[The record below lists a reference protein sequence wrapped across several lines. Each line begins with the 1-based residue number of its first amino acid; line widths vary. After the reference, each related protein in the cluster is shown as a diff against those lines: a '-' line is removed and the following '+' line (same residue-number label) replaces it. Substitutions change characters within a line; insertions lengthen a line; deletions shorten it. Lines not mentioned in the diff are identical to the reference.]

1 MQAALFAL
9 SRCLPFEGENKEIYQ
24 SGLVL
29 NLPDA
34 YQMEEKFSKSFI
46 KIEFSCSIPWEE
58 KIIFEKTL
66 YFSRS
71 RALPLEGIFR
81 KFRKP
86 FIKSAFSC
94 STTWGRK
101 IFTAKA
107 RFLIILVAYLL
118 REEKYIFSKG
128 LIFNLSRDLPLE
140 GRKLQNRHNF
150 WPLPVGTSE
159 EIFKTE
165 VKKRV
170 SRWLLFGR
178 EIFWKHPAKWLFSLG
193 ISEEKKFHQ
202 SRNFRSLS
210 LPILW
215 GIKYFLKTPTK
226 TASPSR
232 NK

>member
-1 MQAALFAL
+1 MLYPLGGKNYFRKNLIFFAF
-9 SRCLPFEGENKEIYQ
+9 P
-24 SGLVL
+24 
-29 NLPDA
+29 
-34 YQMEEKFSKSFI
+34 
-46 KIEFSCSIPWEE
+46 CS
-58 KIIFEKTL
+58 T
-66 YFSRS
+66 
-71 RALPLEGIFR
+71 LEGIFR

-128 LIFNLSRDLPLE
+128 LIFSLSRDLPLE

-159 EIFKTE
+159 ETFKTE

-170 SRWLLFGR
+170 SRC
-178 EIFWKHPAKWLFSLG
+178 
-193 ISEEKKFHQ
+193 
-202 SRNFRSLS
+202 
-210 LPILW
+210 LPFEGTKL
-215 GIKYFLKTPTK
+215 FLKTPTK

>member
-1 MQAALFAL
+1 M
-9 SRCLPFEGENKEIYQ
+9 G
-24 SGLVL
+24 
-29 NLPDA
+29 
-34 YQMEEKFSKSFI
+34 EKFSKSFI
-46 KIEFSCSIPWEE
+46 KIEFSCFIPWEE

-71 RALPLEGIFR
+71 RAPPLEGIFR

-128 LIFNLSRDLPLE
+128 LIFSLSRDLPLE

-159 EIFKTE
+159 GIFKTG
-165 VKKRV
+165 VKKLA
-170 SRWLLFGR
+170 SRCLLFEGR
-178 EIFWKHPAKWLFSLG
+178 
-193 ISEEKKFHQ
+193 KFFEND
-202 SRNFRSLS
+202 SPNVLS
-210 LPILW
+210 QW
-215 GIKYFLKTPTK
+215 E
-226 TASPSR
+226 
-232 NK
+232 

>member
-1 MQAALFAL
+1 MATLWGRKNF
-9 SRCLPFEGENKEIYQ
+9 YQ
-24 SGLVL
+24 SGLFL
-29 NLPDA
+29 ALLDA
-34 YQMEEKFSKSFI
+34 YQMGEKFSKSFI

-71 RALPLEGIFR
+71 RAPPLEGIFR

-128 LIFNLSRDLPLE
+128 LIFSLSRDLPLE
-140 GRKLQNRHNF
+140 EENF
-150 WPLPVGTSE
+150 EAGTTFDLSKWE
-159 EIFKTE
+159 Q
-165 VKKRV
+165 VKKYSKQR
-170 SRWLLFGR
+170 
-178 EIFWKHPAKWLFSLG
+178 
-193 ISEEKKFHQ
+193 
-202 SRNFRSLS
+202 
-210 LPILW
+210 
-215 GIKYFLKTPTK
+215 
-226 TASPSR
+226 
-232 NK
+232 